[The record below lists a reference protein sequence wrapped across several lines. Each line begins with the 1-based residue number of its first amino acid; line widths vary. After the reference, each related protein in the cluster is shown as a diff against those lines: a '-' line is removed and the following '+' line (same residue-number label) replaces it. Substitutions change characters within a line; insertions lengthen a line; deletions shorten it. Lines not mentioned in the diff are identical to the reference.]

1 MRNSHLIGLVGCIG
15 ILTGCAMSMPASQF
29 YTEFPAATQ
38 SLYMTGANARL
49 TIMDGSCINLD
60 EHRYTVPIDL
70 TVYDDVRNGG
80 KGVDTII
87 ANDGGNAY
95 RISSYAWVPAGEGAT
110 QLQVDFETLLCDF
123 TQKVDK
129 EPSMTTT

>member
-1 MRNSHLIGLVGCIG
+1 MAL
-15 ILTGCAMSMPASQF
+15 
-29 YTEFPAATQ
+29 
-38 SLYMTGANARL
+38 
-49 TIMDGSCINLD
+49 CINLD
-60 EHRYTVPIDL
+60 QHRYTVPIGL
-70 TVYDDVRNGG
+70 TVYDEVQNGG

-123 TQKVDK
+123 TQKVDQ
-129 EPSMTTT
+129 EPTTTTT

>member
-1 MRNSHLIGLVGCIG
+1 
-15 ILTGCAMSMPASQF
+15 MSMPASQF

-38 SLYMTGANARL
+38 SLYMTGADARL
-49 TIMDGSCINLD
+49 AITEGSCIELD
-60 EHRYTVPIDL
+60 EHRYTVPIGL
-70 TVYDDVRNGG
+70 AVYVEVQDGG

-95 RISSYAWVPAGEGAT
+95 RISSYAWVPAREGAT
-110 QLQVDFETLLCDF
+110 QLQVDFDTLLCDF

-129 EPSMTTT
+129 EPNTTTT